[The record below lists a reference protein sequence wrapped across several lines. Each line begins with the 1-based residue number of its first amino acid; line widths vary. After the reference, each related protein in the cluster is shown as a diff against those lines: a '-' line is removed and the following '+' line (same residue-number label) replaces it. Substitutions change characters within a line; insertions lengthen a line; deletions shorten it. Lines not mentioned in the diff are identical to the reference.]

1 MNSRKRL
8 AIIAIAAS
16 ALVASTT
23 SAYAGTTINGSGAT
37 FAQPLIDACKVEYA
51 AASKNN
57 VNYAGGGSGK
67 GRTDFTNNL
76 VDFAGSDA
84 AFAAGTEPATTIY
97 APIYAAPIAV
107 MYNLPTLKE
116 NIYLTPKTAALIFSG
131 KITNWNDPIIAKDNE
146 RVVKTPIFGTKQV
159 AVKTTV
165 VDKKTKKKSTKTTY
179 KTVPDVDASG
189 KPVIASYDTK
199 TVNIDLPSTPITVWY
214 RTDNSGTSENF
225 TKWLNATA
233 STEWPKAQ
241 NQSFAVANPNSS
253 LPFNF
258 QGASGS
264 AGVAVGV
271 KSKVG
276 SITYSELSY
285 ATDNKFGTALIQ
297 NAAGEFVEPSAAGT
311 SVFLGNGTINANGT
325 VTVDFSKKVPGAYS
339 LGTTSYGLAYDSTKG
354 GQFKNP
360 VLQAAV
366 ADWFT
371 YVLTT
376 CPAKF
381 PEKGF
386 ALITG
391 PLADKAKSQIAKIK

>member
-8 AIIAIAAS
+8 AIVAIATS
-16 ALVASTT
+16 ALFASTS

-51 AASKNN
+51 AATKNN
-57 VNYAGGGSGK
+57 INYAGGGSGK

-84 AFAAGTEPATTIY
+84 AFPAGTEPATTIY

-146 RVVKTPIFGTKQV
+146 RVVKTPVFGTKQV

-199 TVNIDLPSTPITVWY
+199 TVNIDLPSQAITVWY

-233 STEWPKAQ
+233 LTEWPKAA
-241 NQSFAVANPNSS
+241 NQSFAVATPSSS

-276 SITYSELSY
+276 SISYSELSY
-285 ATDNKFGTALIQ
+285 ATDNKFGVALIQ

-311 SVFLGNGTINANGT
+311 STFLGNGTINANGT
-325 VTVDFSKKVPGAYS
+325 VTVDFSKKVSGAYS

-371 YVLTT
+371 YVLNT